1 MVGKGG
7 TKESLEWRF
16 YGPATSL
23 FDVETSRTGTKVV
36 VRRKTSLSAGEYA
49 IKRIS
54 PRLGRK
60 LTYRIN
66 LHNRVT

>member
-36 VRRKTSLSAGEYA
+36 VRTAKNISVRW
-49 IKRIS
+49 RIRDKAYISS
-54 PRLGRK
+54 PREEAHVSYK
-60 LTYRIN
+60 FA
-66 LHNRVT
+66 